1 MRERVL
7 LEAEFNPRVMDYWL
21 LSGVLVLILTILGA
35 PLAILWYF
43 AGRAICQKWLDRMS
57 VRLTTRSLKIDKG
70 WLNRIE
76 KTIPLD
82 KITDLAIYQ
91 GPIMRVLGIWGIRVE
106 TAGQGSSGGGLGGM
120 GGAAVV
126 GVKDCRE
133 FRDRVLEER
142 DRVVG
147 EASDRSAAV
156 AMTAT
161 GGEDGALAPA
171 VLTEI
176 RDTLLRIE
184 SKMIER

>member
-1 MRERVL
+1 MRDRVL
-7 LEAEFNPRVMDYWL
+7 LEAEFDPRVMDYWL
-21 LSGVLVLILTILGA
+21 LSGVVVLVVTIVGA
-35 PLAILWYF
+35 PLAAIWYF

-76 KTIPLD
+76 KTVPLD

-91 GPIMRVLGIWGIRVE
+91 GPIMRLLGIWGIRVE
-106 TAGQGSSGGGLGGM
+106 TAGQGTSM

-126 GVKDCRE
+126 GVKDCRG

-147 EASDRSAAV
+147 EAA
-156 AMTAT
+156 
-161 GGEDGALAPA
+161 APA
-171 VLTEI
+171 QPAPPAPPAAAEVAAPSPLLSEI

-184 SKMIER
+184 AKIEQR

>member
-1 MRERVL
+1 MRDRVL
-7 LEAEFNPRVMDYWL
+7 LEAEFDPRVMDYWL
-21 LSGVLVLILTILGA
+21 LSGVIVLVVTLFGA
-35 PLAILWYF
+35 PLAVIWYF

-76 KTIPLD
+76 TTVPLD

-91 GPIMRVLGIWGIRVE
+91 GPIMRALGIWGIRVE
-106 TAGQGSSGGGLGGM
+106 TAGQGAGI

-126 GVKDCRE
+126 GVKDCRG

-147 EASDRSAAV
+147 EASDRAAQPAPAAPELTGDE
-156 AMTAT
+156 AMT
-161 GGEDGALAPA
+161 GAL
-171 VLTEI
+171 LTEM
-176 RDTLLRIE
+176 RDSLLRIE
-184 SKMIER
+184 AKMDQR